1 MRKEIHVDPVKV
13 KLIQFPNL
21 KEITKGMGPTACTV
35 ELIGGNPA
43 EIIER
48 EGRWRP

>member
-1 MRKEIHVDPVKV
+1 MRKEMNVDPVKV